1 MKKFMKACVLS
12 AVLAGG
18 FAAPAVA
25 QTKRQ
30 ELVIVYYTDD
40 SYQTIA
46 GQRVVYCDGS
56 STRVGELTPYD
67 QEIYY
72 GC

>member
-1 MKKFMKACVLS
+1 MKNFVKAFVLG
-12 AVLAGG
+12 AIMTGAFAG
-18 FAAPAVA
+18 PAVA
-25 QTKRQ
+25 QTRKQ
-30 ELVIVYYTDD
+30 EYVIVYYTDD

-46 GQRVVYCDGS
+46 GQRVVFCDGGT
-56 STRVGELTPYD
+56 TRVGAITMYD